1 MSLRLSVA
9 VLVHCCVG
17 AHVDSRRRDCK
28 TEHVYGGAAALA
40 VYLNEQEL
48 DATTQHIL
56 GKLQAHPANTEI
68 ARTYMQ
74 SVGALRYAGVGPVM
88 LNSQCMHTCS
98 QPCFRWLFACS
109 AVELWVIALASIW

>member
-1 MSLRLSVA
+1 MSLRLSVTSLCTA
-9 VLVHCCVG
+9 ALVRYSYLRLHY
-17 AHVDSRRRDCK
+17 CK
-28 TEHVYGGAAALA
+28 TEHVHGGAAALA

-74 SVGALRYAGVGPVM
+74 SVGALRHACVAPVM
-88 LNSQCMHTCS
+88 LIPQCM
-98 QPCFRWLFACS
+98 
-109 AVELWVIALASIW
+109 